1 MGNELDCCACCQKRG
16 GRGETN
22 WLFDCR
28 FYESEPIWESVQ
40 EGKLTLLHTQVS
52 GRPHG
57 SYQSKDSEGLNKKI
71 RNLNICFPFLNRDT
85 TFEPFDPLSLTET
98 EPS

>member
-22 WLFDCR
+22 WLLDCR

-40 EGKLTLLHTQVS
+40 EGKLTKLRYQGGHTV
-52 GRPHG
+52 
-57 SYQSKDSEGLNKKI
+57 LITAKI
-71 RNLNICFPFLNRDT
+71 
-85 TFEPFDPLSLTET
+85 EEV
-98 EPS
+98 